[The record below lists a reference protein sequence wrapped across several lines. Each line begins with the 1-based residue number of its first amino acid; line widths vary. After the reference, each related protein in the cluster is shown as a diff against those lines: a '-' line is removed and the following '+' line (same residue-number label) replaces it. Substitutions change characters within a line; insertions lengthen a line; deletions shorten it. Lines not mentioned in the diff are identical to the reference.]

1 MDFDK
6 RIEDLGLVLPDSS
19 PPAANY
25 VPFVKSGSL
34 LFISGQITLLN
45 GDLQYLGKV
54 GKDVQLEEAQAAAQ
68 LCALN
73 ILAQVKV
80 ACEGTLNQVKQVVR
94 LGGFVNCVDDYTDQP
109 KVINGASQLMVDV
122 FGDRGKHAR
131 AAVGVNSLP
140 LGVAVEVEATFQI

>member
-6 RIEDLGLVLPDSS
+6 RIEVLGLVLPEPS

-25 VPFVKSGSL
+25 VPFLQSGSL

-54 GKDVQLEEAQAAAQ
+54 GQDFELGEAQAAAQ
-68 LCALN
+68 LCAMN

-80 ACEGTLNQVKQVVR
+80 ACGGTLNQVKQCVR
-94 LGGFVNCVDDYTDQP
+94 LGGFVNCVDDYTDQH

-122 FGDRGKHAR
+122 FGERGKHVR
-131 AAVGVNSLP
+131 AAVGVNTLP

>member
-109 KVINGASQLMVDV
+109 KVINGASQVMVDV

>member
-6 RIEDLGLVLPDSS
+6 RIEDLGLVLPDPS

-25 VPFVKSGSL
+25 VPFVQSGSL

-54 GKDVQLEEAQAAAQ
+54 GREFELEEAQAAAQ

-73 ILAQVKV
+73 LLAQVKV
-80 ACEGTLNQVKQVVR
+80 ACDGTLNHVKQVVR

-122 FGDRGKHAR
+122 FGDKGKHAR